1 MAKITESLILIAA
14 IALGALWLATPSAQA
29 DEPKHSPIR
38 ARRICLPRHARRM
51 AGRPH
56 RPMPARKAL
65 SCRRNLQVN
74 RQPTREQPMPP
85 IDTVLQEL
93 QHRDHQRS
101 RLLRAIENK
110 AASESQTSL
119 SVANYFQTQIEPA
132 QRAHQFRSKHHP
144 NKSPQGSRPGGT
156 YNKGVFMTDTQNRDE
171 LVRLAGEQALL
182 SRELRN
188 LNADQ
193 QRDLLAL
200 RNLPT
205 DMVLKTDWHAK
216 GTTLLDRLRDRQQQM
231 AIGHQRLA
239 ELAKLT
245 GIT

>member
-1 MAKITESLILIAA
+1 
-14 IALGALWLATPSAQA
+14 
-29 DEPKHSPIR
+29 
-38 ARRICLPRHARRM
+38 
-51 AGRPH
+51 
-56 RPMPARKAL
+56 
-65 SCRRNLQVN
+65 
-74 RQPTREQPMPP
+74 
-85 IDTVLQEL
+85 
-93 QHRDHQRS
+93 
-101 RLLRAIENK
+101 
-110 AASESQTSL
+110 
-119 SVANYFQTQIEPA
+119 
-132 QRAHQFRSKHHP
+132 
-144 NKSPQGSRPGGT
+144 
-156 YNKGVFMTDTQNRDE
+156 MTDTQNRDE

-245 GIT
+245 GITRGRHPRQPLPPPTQKSPQGLHPAGFIHESSDLC